1 MMMILCYV
9 DYHAADAADD
19 DAVENERV
27 LLENVDKNVIV

>member
-1 MMMILCYV
+1 MLITTL
-9 DYHAADAADD
+9 ADAAVDD